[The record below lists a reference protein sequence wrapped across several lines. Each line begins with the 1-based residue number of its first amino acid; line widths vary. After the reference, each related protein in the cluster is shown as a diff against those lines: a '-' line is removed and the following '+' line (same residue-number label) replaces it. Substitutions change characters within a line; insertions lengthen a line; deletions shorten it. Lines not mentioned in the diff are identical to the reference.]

1 MMFDFIEFKSC
12 LARHGPIML
21 LDLDKKW
28 SFVDEKP
35 NTFTSNDEL
44 R

>member
-1 MMFDFIEFKSC
+1 
-12 LARHGPIML
+12 ML